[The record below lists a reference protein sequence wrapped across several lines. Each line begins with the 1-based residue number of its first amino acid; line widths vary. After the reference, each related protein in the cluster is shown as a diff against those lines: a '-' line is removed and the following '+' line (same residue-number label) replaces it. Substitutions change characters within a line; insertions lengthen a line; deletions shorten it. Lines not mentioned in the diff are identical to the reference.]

1 MCGPEEGSNQPEDVV
16 KEAIDMENREGFGN
30 RRHRPKPNSTL
41 KVVVSFMAGIV
52 LAIILPELMSLGKS
66 GASAATTTTHNK
78 TEIDSLKGRVFS
90 LEQDILLTVS
100 YKEQA
105 EASEKIGSRITR
117 VEIADAAI
125 AQELKDIR
133 LILADMQT
141 TLRDID
147 RRTR

>member
-1 MCGPEEGSNQPEDVV
+1 M
-16 KEAIDMENREGFGN
+16 KEAIDMEKREGFSD
-30 RRHRPKPNSTL
+30 RRHRSKLDGSL
-41 KVVVSFMAGIV
+41 KVVVSFVAGIV

-90 LEQDILLTVS
+90 LEQDMLLTVS

-105 EASEKIGSRITR
+105 ASSEKMGSRITR

-133 LILADMQT
+133 LILAEIQT
-141 TLRDID
+141 TVRDID